1 MQFLCERLNRVYQQ
15 SLCLISEEAESRGV
29 DGEGGEATM
38 GESVAVKLGLKKS
51 PDILAEQHY
60 PTYLTM
66 AKNFMEGEC
75 RVHGVRVQGAE

>member
-1 MQFLCERLNRVYQQ
+1 
-15 SLCLISEEAESRGV
+15 
-29 DGEGGEATM
+29 M

-66 AKNFMEGEC
+66 AKNFMEGES
-75 RVHGVRVQGAE
+75 RVRVQSSKVDPSSLIWDPDLYNGLHSHTLVNGISCFR